1 MATTGT
7 GNLTGSCG
15 RQNVTLQ
22 NVTPSRDMFT
32 RIHTRY
38 LLMQCVPIEVIQVQ
52 YLAAFQSAR
61 TPSTKVHQMTYP
73 QSVLDAADE
82 FGYLTDAAAK
92 RLLRD
97 HNVSAF
103 DAWIDLGDSA
113 ADAAALL
120 EYLGY

>member
-1 MATTGT
+1 
-7 GNLTGSCG
+7 
-15 RQNVTLQ
+15 
-22 NVTPSRDMFT
+22 
-32 RIHTRY
+32 
-38 LLMQCVPIEVIQVQ
+38 
-52 YLAAFQSAR
+52 
-61 TPSTKVHQMTYP
+61 MTYE
-73 QSVLDAADE
+73 QSVMDAADE